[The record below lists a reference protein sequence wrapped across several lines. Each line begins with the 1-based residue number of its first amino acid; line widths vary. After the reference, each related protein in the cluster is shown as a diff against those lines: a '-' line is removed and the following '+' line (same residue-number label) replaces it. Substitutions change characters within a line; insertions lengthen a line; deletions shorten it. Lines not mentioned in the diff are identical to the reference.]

1 MNGQKWMIEWFSLDK
16 NEKKTK
22 ATIGEGANVYGDGPE
37 RIVGTFERYED
48 AEIICKLHNAQIE
61 DSEDR
66 K

>member
-1 MNGQKWMIEWFSLDK
+1 MKNDKWSIEWFSLDK
-16 NEKKTK
+16 NNKRTQ
-22 ATIGEGANVYGDGPE
+22 ATVGEGLNEYCDGPE
-37 RIVGTFERYED
+37 RIIGTFERYED